1 MSGLFYAGV
10 GNDIGVEMAIG
21 EANRLNVAAA
31 VRTVRDQLQQTD
43 DAAGRLG
50 AEQDEQRGA
59 GPHDGADPAD
69 AADTLPDAAAQSP
82 DDLKG
87 LLLLLLL
94 LSFSHTHTHTRLTA
108 LCPELP
114 G

>member
-1 MSGLFYAGV
+1 MAQHSVSGLFYAGV

-43 DAAGRLG
+43 AAAGRLG

-59 GPHDGADPAD
+59 GPHDGANPAD
-69 AADTLPDAAAQSP
+69 AADLLPDAAAQSP

-94 LSFSHTHTHTRLTA
+94 LLLLSFFFTHTHTHV
-108 LCPELP
+108 
-114 G
+114 